1 MSKYVIHR
9 DWTTELF
16 QTEKIVKQ
24 IQTICEWLHLDDPFI
39 AMFKVIKNF
48 EMKLPEEVQTRE
60 IDDLILKAIEP
71 LITEDPV
78 YDQIATRQLIHMIDK
93 TVNVRLNSFAEY
105 IHHAIEIGILDKRMA
120 DFDLGMLEFSMDY
133 TRDDIINYF
142 GLNTL
147 HHRYLI
153 KDYQKNILEKPQW
166 MWMRIAMGLS
176 LCEANKEDFA
186 LQVYHKLSTLKYLH
200 STPTLFNSG
209 TNHPQL
215 ISCFIGVVDD
225 SLDDIMSKATE
236 TANYVKHAGG
246 TAMSLTKL
254 RWSGSHI
261 KSINSVSCGPIPFI
275 KIFDTICSSVAIGG
289 KRASNM
295 VVYMEPRHINIMDY
309 LDLKETNGNENM
321 RARKINT
328 ALWIPD
334 LFMQRVE
341 SDWDRYLFDP
351 KECSWLDET
360 YGEEFEALYL
370 KYSAQADAGQIKVC
384 HKMRA
389 KALYREM
396 LIRAAKS
403 GNYRFNFKDAH
414 NRVNQA
420 KPYGLIHSTNMCT
433 EISIANRP
441 DSTATCTLASINL
454 SKFVSGDR
462 SHIRTMSREDKISLI
477 DRQWLADTTKIAI
490 RALDNVVELNYY
502 VSDNSRK
509 GSFDLRPLGLWIMGL
524 GELFVLLN
532 IAYDSPD
539 ALKLCDMLGK
549 VMYETA
555 LQTSI
560 DLGKARGTFA
570 DYHEWYGYSPRRNI
584 LLLAIAP
591 TASISNIAGT
601 SSCIEPFFANVYSR
615 ETISGKFTIIVQELI
630 NQLKS
635 QWQWND
641 EIRTQIL
648 WWGGTIQHLTHL
660 SDYIDLPV
668 YKTVYES
675 TYQAQIEISA
685 ARQKRIDQSI
695 SRNIYVP
702 EHVRDQL
709 DQVYM
714 YAWKSGLKSTYYC
727 FVEKNISG
735 EKYMQDVNK
744 RWERKGFGT
753 NSPSPVSSSSTST
766 WWVRWFGRSGVTTSA
781 STTTILDRSILN
793 GPLTIET
800 KQLIADKI
808 RAEKWQDFL
817 DKLQKWEAYGWSCPV
832 DPFEKVMCEGCQ

>member
-39 AMFKVIKNF
+39 AMFKIIKNF
-48 EMKLPEEVQTRE
+48 ELKLPEEVQTTE
-60 IDDLILKAIEP
+60 IDGLILKAIEP

-78 YDQIATRQLIHMIDK
+78 YDQIATRQLIHMINK
-93 TVNVRLNSFAEY
+93 SVNIRLNSFAEY
-105 IHHAIEIGILDKRMA
+105 IHHAIEVGILDKRMA
-120 DFDLGMLEFSMDY
+120 DFDLGMLELTMDY
-133 TRDDIINYF
+133 SRDDILNYF

-176 LCEANKEDFA
+176 LCETNKEDFA

-225 SLDDIMSKATE
+225 SLDDIMAKATE

-254 RWSGSHI
+254 RGSGSHI

-328 ALWIPD
+328 ALWVPD

-351 KECSWLDET
+351 KECGWLDET
-360 YGEEFEALYL
+360 YGEEFEELYL
-370 KYSAQADAGQIKVC
+370 RYSQQADAGQIKVFQ
-384 HKMRA
+384 KISA
-389 KALYREM
+389 KSLYREI

-454 SKFVSGDR
+454 SQFVYGDR
-462 SHIRTMSREDKISLI
+462 TQIRTMSRDEKMQLI
-477 DRQWLADTTKIAI
+477 DWKWLAETTQIAI

-509 GSFDLRPLGLWIMGL
+509 GSFDLRPLWLGIMWL

-532 IAYDSPD
+532 IVYDSPQ
-539 ALKLCDMLGK
+539 AVTLCDMLGK
-549 VMYETA
+549 IMYETA

-560 DLGKARGTFA
+560 DLAQSRGTFG
-570 DYHEWYGYSPRRNI
+570 DYHDGYGYKPRRNI

-615 ETISGKFTIIVQELI
+615 ETISGKFTIIVKELI
-630 NQLKS
+630 NQLK
-635 QWQWND
+635 QAGKRNE
-641 EIRTQIL
+641 EIKTQIL
-648 WWGGTIQHLTHL
+648 AWWGSIQHLTHL
-660 SDYIDLPV
+660 SDCIDLGV

-675 TYQAQIEISA
+675 SYQSQVDISA
-685 ARQKRIDQSI
+685 SWQKRIDQSI

-714 YAWKSGLKSTYYC
+714 YARKSGLKSTYYC

-735 EKYMQDVNK
+735 EKYTQDVNK
-744 RWERKGFGT
+744 RWERKWFGT
-753 NSPSPVSSSSTST
+753 SSESSSSV
-766 WWVRWFGRSGVTTSA
+766 VRWFGVTKMTQEIT
-781 STTTILDRSILN
+781 STTMVLDHSILN
-793 GPLTIET
+793 GPLTSQT

-808 RAEKWQDFL
+808 RSEKGQDFL
-817 DKLQKWEAYGWSCPV
+817 EKLKKWEAYGWSCPV